1 LNRLVVKKPG
11 VLLVTTSPLLPL
23 NAGGRIYTWGTTAPL
38 ADDFDYHLITLA
50 TAQELAEF
58 ESDRDS
64 LTDRYH
70 TVFKTFRLFP
80 RPPLPGDRP
89 RGDALRHLWFHTTNG
104 LPLIDVSYYSPA
116 VVDAARDLV
125 GRGTIDVLEV
135 DHAQMAF
142 VRRFVDS
149 VPAILVNHNIE
160 GDLHPF
166 WMTDRWSL
174 PELVVWRL
182 FASVSRRNTRRV
194 EIRNEYGFSSKLF
207 ISEVDAARVS
217 GACPK
222 SVLPVPMQPGPR
234 PSLNLSGP
242 LVILWL
248 GSFDW
253 PPNLEGLRWFL
264 DRVWPGLSRDEGP
277 RFELHIVGSNP
288 PSDVS
293 AARTESV
300 HVHGY
305 VDDISDLK
313 RRSDVL
319 IAPLFSGSGVRV
331 KVAEGL
337 AAGLPVVATPK
348 GMEGLTAV
356 PGRDLL
362 LADNAEAFASA
373 LLRLASEPELRRRL
387 SDAAQDYVRSTHAPE
402 MVARIKRDA
411 LLSALGSSTQPAR

>member
-1 LNRLVVKKPG
+1 MVKKPG

-38 ADDFDYHLITLA
+38 ADEFDYHLIALA
-50 TAQELAEF
+50 TPQELTEF
-58 ESDRDS
+58 EEERDS

-70 TVFKTFRLFP
+70 TVFKTFRLLP
-80 RPPLPGDRP
+80 RPPIPGDMS
-89 RGDALRHLWFHTTNG
+89 RGDALRHLWFHTTHG
-104 LPLIDVSYYSPA
+104 LPLIDVSYYSPG

-125 GRGTIDVLEV
+125 SQGLVDVLEV
-135 DHAQMAF
+135 DHAEMAF

-149 VPAILVNHNIE
+149 VPAIMVNHNIE

-166 WMTDRWSL
+166 WMTDRWSPL
-174 PELVVWRL
+174 EWVVWRL

-207 ISEVDAARVS
+207 ISGVDAARVS
-217 GACPK
+217 DECSK
-222 SVLPVPMQPGPR
+222 FILPVPMQPGPR
-234 PSLNLSGP
+234 PSINSSDP

-253 PPNLEGLRWFL
+253 SPNLEGLRWFL
-264 DRVWPGLSRDEGP
+264 DRVWPGLSQEAGP
-277 RFELHIVGSNP
+277 HLEFHIVGSNP
-288 PSDVS
+288 PPDVS
-293 AARTESV
+293 AVAQRGSV

-331 KVAEGL
+331 KVVEGL
-337 AAGLPVVATPK
+337 ATGLPVVTTPK
-348 GMEGLTAV
+348 GIEGLTAA

-362 LADNAEAFASA
+362 LAENEEEFAAA
-373 LLRLASEPELRRRL
+373 LVRLAAEPELRRRL
-387 SDAAQDYVRSTHAPE
+387 SEAAQDYVRSTHAPE
-402 MVARIKRDA
+402 IVAWIKGDA
-411 LLSALGSSTQPAR
+411 LLSALGSIQPAR